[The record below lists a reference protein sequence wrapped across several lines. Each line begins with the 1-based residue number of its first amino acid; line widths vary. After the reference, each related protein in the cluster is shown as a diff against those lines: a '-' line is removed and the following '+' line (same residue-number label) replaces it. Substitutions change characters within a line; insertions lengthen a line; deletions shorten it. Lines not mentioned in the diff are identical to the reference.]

1 MFQEGKVYIGVD
13 VSKAMLDVYVLP
25 ARKYMQFENNPKGIQ
40 KLMDKI
46 KKFSNCLVVL
56 ESTGGYETPLTY
68 ALSEGGV
75 DACVV
80 NPRQIRDFAK
90 AMGRLAK
97 TDKIDAETIALFASK
112 IEPKAN
118 VSINQAQCDLHR
130 NNARRQQLI
139 DMITMEKNRLD
150 KAAPEQRESIKRV
163 LEVLEKEL
171 ELVNEAQLSL
181 ISSDEDSSRKM
192 EILKSVKGV
201 GVVTATS
208 LLAELPELGSL
219 HSKAIAALAGV
230 APFNRDSGTLRGKRT
245 IYGGRASVRKAL
257 YMATLVATKFNPTIK
272 AFYQRLCAV
281 GKAKKTALIACMRK
295 LLVCM
300 NAMVKNN
307 QIWVDKDLNENIAT
321 ILN

>member
-1 MFQEGKVYIGVD
+1 MFQKEKVYIGVD
-13 VSKAMLDVYVLP
+13 VSKAMLDVFILP
-25 ARKYMQFENNPKGIQ
+25 SRKYMQFENDATGIQ
-40 KLMDKI
+40 KLSRKI
-46 KKFSNCLVVL
+46 KMFSSSLVVL
-56 ESTGGYETPLTY
+56 ESTGGYETELAY
-68 ALSEGGV
+68 ALSESNIET
-75 DACVV
+75 CVI
-80 NPRQIRDFAK
+80 NPRQIRDFAR
-90 AMGRLAK
+90 AMGQLAK

-118 VSINQAQCDLHR
+118 VSINQTQRDLNR
-130 NNARRQQLI
+130 NNSRRQQLI

-181 ISSDEDSSRKM
+181 VSSDEASSKKM
-192 EILKSVKGV
+192 EILTSIKGV
-201 GVVTATS
+201 GTVTAMS
-208 LLAELPELGSL
+208 LLAELPELGTIN
-219 HSKAIAALAGV
+219 SKAISSLAGV
-230 APFNRDSGTLRGKRT
+230 APFNRDSGTLKGKRT
-245 IYGGRASVRKAL
+245 IYGGRASVRRAL

-272 AFYQRLCAV
+272 AFYQRLCAM

-307 QIWVDKDLNENIAT
+307 QTWIDKDLNKNIAT

>member
-1 MFQEGKVYIGVD
+1 MFQKEKVYIGVD
-13 VSKAMLDVYVLP
+13 VSKAMLDVFILP
-25 ARKYMQFENNPKGIQ
+25 SRKYMQFENDATGIK
-40 KLMDKI
+40 KLSRKI
-46 KKFSNCLVVL
+46 KMFSNSLVVL

-68 ALSEGGV
+68 ALSESNV
-75 DACVV
+75 ETCVI
-80 NPRQIRDFAK
+80 NPRQIRDFAR
-90 AMGRLAK
+90 AMGQLAK

-118 VSINQAQCDLHR
+118 VSINQTQRDLNR

-181 ISSDEDSSRKM
+181 VSSDETSSKKM
-192 EILKSVKGV
+192 EILTSIKGV
-201 GVVTATS
+201 GTVTAMS
-208 LLAELPELGSL
+208 LLAELPELGNIN
-219 HSKAIAALAGV
+219 SKAISSLAGV
-230 APFNRDSGTLRGKRT
+230 APFNRDSGTLKGKRT
-245 IYGGRASVRKAL
+245 IYGGRASVRRAL

-272 AFYQRLCAV
+272 AFYQRLCAT

-300 NAMVKNN
+300 NAMIKNN
-307 QIWVDKDLNENIAT
+307 QIWMDKDLSKNIAT